1 MSTILSQMYGVTSNQ
16 EPTSLSRAHPHSVQS
31 MGRYVQLQVENQ
43 QVLVVHPQVIDSL
56 VNTMREQERIIL
68 DLRDRMIRLQQQCT
82 QQQNRI
88 LRLENQTQ
96 QGGIFD

>member
-1 MSTILSQMYGVTSNQ
+1 
-16 EPTSLSRAHPHSVQS
+16 